1 MRATKSQRPAPK
13 RLSSVAQLPSSSI
26 LLPDSALCPGQP
38 LFRSPLSY
46 SLSLSLSLYI
56 STHRAHFSNHQHGP
70 RYAPGTRPKRTER
83 SILSSPQTP
92 TRGNIQIEADWFQGD
107 ATVAHGLAN
116 PTMQSRAG
124 VTAT

>member
-1 MRATKSQRPAPK
+1 MGIMTLRATSSRRPAPK
-13 RLSSVAQLPSSSI
+13 RLSSVAQLPASSI
-26 LLPDSALCPGQP
+26 LLPDSALRPGQP

-46 SLSLSLSLYI
+46 LLSLSLYI

-83 SILSSPQTP
+83 SILSSTQ

-107 ATVAHGLAN
+107 ATMDHGLAN
-116 PTMQSRAG
+116 PTMQSC
-124 VTAT
+124 